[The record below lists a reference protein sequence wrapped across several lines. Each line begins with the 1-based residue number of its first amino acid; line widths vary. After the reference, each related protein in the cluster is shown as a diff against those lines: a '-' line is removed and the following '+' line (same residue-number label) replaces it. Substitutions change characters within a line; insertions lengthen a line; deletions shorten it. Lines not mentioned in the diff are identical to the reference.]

1 MVTEP
6 QIWTIIGVLAA
17 TLVGMVTL
25 TLTVTHQTIVNAI
38 GGLRGELLGE
48 MKGLRG
54 ELNGEINGLR
64 SEMNARFDAVN
75 SRFDAVNTRIDALD
89 RDVQAIAGE
98 VFGRPRS

>member
-64 SEMNARFDAVN
+64 GEMNA
-75 SRFDAVNTRIDALD
+75 RFDAVNTRIDALD

-98 VFGRPRS
+98 VFGRPRG

>member
-54 ELNGEINGLR
+54 ELNGEITGLR
-64 SEMNARFDAVN
+64 SEMNA
-75 SRFDAVNTRIDALD
+75 RFDAVNTRIDALD
-89 RDVQAIAGE
+89 RDVQALTGE
-98 VFGRPRS
+98 VFGRPRG

>member
-64 SEMNARFDAVN
+64 GEMNA
-75 SRFDAVNTRIDALD
+75 RFDAVNTRIDALD